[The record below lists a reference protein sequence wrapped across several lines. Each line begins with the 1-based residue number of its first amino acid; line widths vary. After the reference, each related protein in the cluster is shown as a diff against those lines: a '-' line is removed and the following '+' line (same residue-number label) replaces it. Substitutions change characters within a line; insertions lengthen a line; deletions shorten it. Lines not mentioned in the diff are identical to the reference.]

1 MKGFVKSFTMR
12 EKIMLGV
19 IFLIGGLSIAVMSI
33 TYSRSQVM
41 SSAGLAVAQ
50 STTKWNHLKDVAYGD
65 AQTTGLAGIGPYV
78 YDQTNTRWDRM
89 RGDATNG
96 VWVNVKTGSI
106 SSTVTGSKTPADSY
120 SNPTDAVNSYSLNG
134 IFNGTTWDRLRGD
147 ATSGAWV
154 NVKASAT
161 PSPPSTGVLT
171 LLNAV
176 TGTGAGTSNNIS
188 STFPSKM
195 TWQYVITGGTLS
207 ALTINLEGSIDN
219 TNWFILDTTTQVTDQ
234 MRHIANKPILY
245 VRANITSWTVGTST
259 PVLTCKF
266 IGGGY

>member
-78 YDQTNTRWDRM
+78 YDATNTRWDRM

-96 VWVNVKTGSI
+96 VWVNVKSGSI

-120 SNPTDAVNSYSLNG
+120 SNPTDAINSFSLMG
-134 IFNGTTWDRLRGD
+134 IYNGTTWDRAKGTGGALNVSTAVASSFTTGQVSVTTS
-147 ATSGAWV
+147 ATQIVASNSSRRSVIIRNQGGTDMYIGGSTV
-154 NVKASAT
+154 TTSNGLLLKASETITLDRNTAAIYGVVA
-161 PSPPSTGVLT
+161 SGSTT
-171 LLNAV
+171 
-176 TGTGAGTSNNIS
+176 AGYL
-188 STFPSKM
+188 
-195 TWQYVITGGTLS
+195 Q
-207 ALTINLEGSIDN
+207 E
-219 TNWFILDTTTQVTDQ
+219 
-234 MRHIANKPILY
+234 
-245 VRANITSWTVGTST
+245 
-259 PVLTCKF
+259 
-266 IGGGY
+266 